1 MPMPQPRAV
10 FASAAHADLQ
20 TSSMGGGVQGRSRPL
35 RRRRKRRHN
44 NSVGSC
50 IMDQLV
56 GDKPASVE
64 CGVGG
69 SPLAQRCS

>member
-1 MPMPQPRAV
+1 MPMPKPRAV

-20 TSSMGGGVQGRSRPL
+20 TGSMGGDVQGRSRPL

-44 NSVGSC
+44 KLIGSC

-69 SPLAQRCS
+69 SSSAQGCS